1 MRSGRAYAPCSWAM
15 RLEAVFSFFRSR
27 RQSKRAAV
35 WRGRGS
41 GVFYRSFFLLA
52 KGYDRAANLRRRWKI
67 FPTDEASVVVSV
79 VWFLGTAPAEPGV
92 AQPPLIRTI
101 M

>member
-35 WRGRGS
+35 WRGRGRGTVFLNYFLFVE
-41 GVFYRSFFLLA
+41 GVGHA
-52 KGYDRAANLRRRWKI
+52 TILRWRREI
-67 FPTDEASVVVSV
+67 FPIAIAGVVVAR

-92 AQPPLIRTI
+92 PSRH
-101 M
+101 